1 MEKQID
7 LDDITLISESAK
19 VEATYDGFRVK
30 VDISTDFEQVECAC
44 YLYTNDQVIY
54 KTKYKQSN
62 KHIFYI
68 QGKDAINLKVKV
80 FFRYIED
87 HKMKKSKYFS
97 VLVKKDLKYLF
108 IGTNL
113 RKVVLN
119 NCEIVV
125 SSPEAIELYEKEG
138 FKPRKDSKPY
148 NLVIPIDWLADPFKD
163 RNWMYQLHAWRMLEP
178 YFNRGN
184 IEDLNYISKIIN
196 DWLNFEKSNSSKW
209 LWYDMSTGLRALKIS
224 LYLKMCYE
232 KETDHQI
239 SDLDYLLHEH
249 LRHLSNSKELNFGN
263 HGLFQL
269 HGLKSLAYILDS
281 NLKKAYDIKDIK
293 TYANK
298 QMAKLITSQLG
309 QYGVHTENSPDY
321 HFFTHKRII
330 KMINSPWWTDLDE
343 TILNLL
349 KLGEQAKPWLVFPN
363 NKCVPIGD
371 SHTGSPINKLTE
383 LEVWPHIKIDNY
395 IGARV
400 DGYAIVRSCKS
411 VPVEKSSFLFFQG
424 SFNSHYHKHS
434 DDLSFILQEKG
445 VDILI
450 DSGKY
455 GYQIDKYRKYFL
467 STRAHN
473 TIEVDGRSTARSK
486 EYAYGSAIKDQPKYI
501 SSFWLLR
508 GKVEHKMNEYTHERI
523 IVYKPNEELYII
535 DKIVNNKQDNN
546 RNVIQWWHF
555 DTNATISINQNK
567 AIVSTALNTNI
578 EITST
583 SSENLNSYNH
593 YKGYESKTG
602 LIGWVSK
609 SYLKCE
615 PTTSMKVTTTLHNEN
630 TIITRFKF
638 DLECKQP
645 PIVSLHS
652 SGKVQSNHPELAL
665 YLEAISH

>member
-1 MEKQID
+1 MEMEEI
-7 LDDITLISESAK
+7 IEISNSAIVESN
-19 VEATYDGFRVK
+19 YDGFK
-30 VDISTDFEQVECAC
+30 VDVNILLKDGRVECAC
-44 YLYTNDQVIY
+44 YLYADEQVIHKNDY
-54 KTKYKQSN
+54 KYN
-62 KHIFYI
+62 DKHIFYI
-68 QGKDAINLKVKV
+68 QKKDAINLKVKV
-80 FFRYIED
+80 FFRYIEN
-87 HKMKKSKYFS
+87 HLIKKSKYFS
-97 VLVKKDLKYLF
+97 ISVKNELRYSFLENNLK
-108 IGTNL
+108 
-113 RKVVLN
+113 KVVFN
-119 NCEIVV
+119 NCEIIASV
-125 SSPEAIELYEKEG
+125 PEAIELYEKEG
-138 FKPRKDSKPY
+138 FKPRKDSIPHS
-148 NLVIPIDWLADPFKD
+148 LTIPIDWQSDPFDD

-178 YFNRGN
+178 YFNRGE
-184 IEDLNYISKIIN
+184 IEDLNYISEIIN
-196 DWLNFEKSNSSKW
+196 DWLYFEKANNSKW

-224 LYLKMCYE
+224 LYLKVCYE
-232 KETDHQI
+232 KRIDHKI

-249 LRHLSNSKELNFGN
+249 LRHLSNIEELNSGN

-281 NLKKAYDIKDIK
+281 EDKHAYDIKEIK
-293 TYANK
+293 EYANEK
-298 QMAKLITSQLG
+298 MGELITSQLG
-309 QYGVHTENSPDY
+309 RYGVHTENSPDY

-330 KMINSPWWTDLDE
+330 KMVNSPWWTDLDE
-343 TILNLL
+343 NILNLL

-371 SHTGSPINKLTE
+371 SHTGSPISKLPE
-383 LEVWPHIKIDNY
+383 LECWPHIKIDNY

-501 SSFWLLR
+501 SGFWSLR